1 MSFEFFNLYKY
12 ENEYIGQIKTNIQE
26 NEDYSSLLTIFIL
39 DRSGSMFGSFEKLI
53 NKVIPKCLDILNYTD
68 NDNVKH

>member
-39 DRSGSMFGSFEKLI
+39 DRSGSMF
-53 NKVIPKCLDILNYTD
+53 NK
-68 NDNVKH
+68 